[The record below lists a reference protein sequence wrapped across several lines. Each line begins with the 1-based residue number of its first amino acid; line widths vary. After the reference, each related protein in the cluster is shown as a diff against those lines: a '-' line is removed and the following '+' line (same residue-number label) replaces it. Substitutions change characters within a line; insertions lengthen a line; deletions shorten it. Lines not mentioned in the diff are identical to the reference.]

1 MKRRWKKKTH
11 PRTSVGPTRG
21 KYRQMWK
28 RRMWD
33 MVPGEEDMMP
43 EGEHGIPTLGAGESQ
58 GSAAA

>member
-11 PRTSVGPTRG
+11 PRTSAGPTRG

-33 MVPGEEDMMP
+33 MVPGEEDMTP
-43 EGEHGIPTLGAGESQ
+43 DISFIC
-58 GSAAA
+58 AAAWRETS